1 MNAQTHTRRDH
12 AFVIGLFTGMAAGA
26 GLAIWL
32 TPRLGSELRERV
44 TDSAR
49 NWGHQAAE
57 QYQQASTRV
66 GEAVDE
72 LTRKGQGVRDDV
84 ADAVASG
91 ARELERYATAAKS
104 GRAGRTAKHSAAERS
119 ISKPRSL

>member
-1 MNAQTHTRRDH
+1 MNSQVQKRRGYG
-12 AFVIGLFTGMAAGA
+12 FVVGLFTGTVAGA

-32 TPRLGSELRERV
+32 VPRMASELRERV

-49 NWGHQAAE
+49 NLGHQANE
-57 QYQQASTRV
+57 QYQQASARV

-72 LTRKGQGVRDDV
+72 LTRTGQGVRDDV

-104 GRAGRTAKHSAAERS
+104 GRGPESGKRQAAGRPASR
-119 ISKPRSL
+119 PPSL

>member
-1 MNAQTHTRRDH
+1 MNAPTCRRDH
-12 AFVIGLFTGMAAGA
+12 GFVLGLFTGMVAGA
-26 GLAIWL
+26 GLTIWL
-32 TPRLGSELRERV
+32 APRLASELRERV

-49 NWGHQAAE
+49 DLGERAAE

-72 LTRKGQGVRDDV
+72 LTRTGQGVRDEV

-104 GRAGRTAKHSAAERS
+104 GRGQTGKHSAAS
-119 ISKPRSL
+119 IPKPRSL